1 MLPRRD
7 SACAPPSRT
16 AGGATL
22 RAMAT
27 RRKPSPT
34 AALIEHLR
42 QLGLRKY
49 PGAHLKSPWP
59 GHLDLAVN
67 DKTFAYL
74 SAPESDDDAGGVSLK
89 LPLSCSL
96 ALSLPGS
103 EPTAYGLGRSGWVS
117 LSFEH
122 GAPPVAQ
129 LESWLDES
137 YRAQAPKKLVAQL
150 DGAEAPAKA
159 KAAPRARKAK
169 AKAAS
174 RRRS

>member
-1 MLPRRD
+1 
-7 SACAPPSRT
+7 
-16 AGGATL
+16 
-22 RAMAT
+22 MAT
-27 RRKPSPT
+27 RRKSFAT
-34 AALIEHLR
+34 TALIEHLR

-59 GHLDLAVN
+59 GHLDLAVD

-74 SAPESDDDAGGVSLK
+74 SAPDPDDDRAGGVSLK
-89 LPLSCSL
+89 LPLSCSI

-103 EPTAYGLGRSGWVS
+103 EPTAYGLGKSGWVS

-137 YRAQAPKKLVAQL
+137 YRAQAPKKLLAQL
-150 DGAEAPAKA
+150 DGAPAPTKA
-159 KAAPRARKAK
+159 KAAPRARKTK
-169 AKAAS
+169 AGSKSKAAP

>member
-1 MLPRRD
+1 
-7 SACAPPSRT
+7 
-16 AGGATL
+16 
-22 RAMAT
+22 MAT
-27 RRKPSPT
+27 GRKSSPT

-67 DKTFAYL
+67 DKTLAYL
-74 SAPESDDDAGGVSLK
+74 SAPDPDDDDAGGVSLK
-89 LPLSCSL
+89 LPLSCSI

-103 EPTAYGLGRSGWVS
+103 EPTAYGLGKSGWVS

-129 LESWLDES
+129 VESWLDES
-137 YRAQAPKKLVAQL
+137 YRAQAPKKLLAQL
-150 DGAEAPAKA
+150 DGAPATTKT
-159 KAAPRARKAK
+159 APRARKAK
-169 AKAAS
+169 AAGKRAPGS
-174 RRRS
+174 GRR